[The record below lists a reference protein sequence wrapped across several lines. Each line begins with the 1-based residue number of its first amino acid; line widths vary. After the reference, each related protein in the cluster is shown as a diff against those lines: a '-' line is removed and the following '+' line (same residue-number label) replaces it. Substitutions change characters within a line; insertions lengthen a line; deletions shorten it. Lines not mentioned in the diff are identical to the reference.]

1 MERIGMEWTGEDR
14 SGAEWSGLE
23 WLFFPPSQ
31 KCDCGTSNGVDGMGQ
46 EGSGVERIGMALLSA
61 VAEM

>member
-1 MERIGMEWTGEDR
+1 MERTGEDGKGGER
-14 SGAEWSGLE
+14 KGKER
-23 WLFFPPSQ
+23 LFFPPSQ

>member
-1 MERIGMEWTGEDR
+1 MERTGEDGKGR
-14 SGAEWSGLE
+14 ERKGKE

>member
-1 MERIGMEWTGEDR
+1 MERTGEDGTGGER
-14 SGAEWSGLE
+14 KGKER
-23 WLFFPPSQ
+23 LFFPPSQ